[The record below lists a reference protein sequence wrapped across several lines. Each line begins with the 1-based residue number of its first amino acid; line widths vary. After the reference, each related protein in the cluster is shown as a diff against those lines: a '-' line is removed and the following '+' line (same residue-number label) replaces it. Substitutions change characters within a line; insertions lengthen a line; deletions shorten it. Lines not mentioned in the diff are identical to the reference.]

1 MNKVIFEN
9 KQEIVVF
16 VEDGR
21 LLHTHKTDLSQHHSL
36 DTWPDFESAR
46 KAFESGHVRWGNIEK

>member
-16 VEDGR
+16 VKDGR
-21 LLHTHKTDLSQHHSL
+21 LLHTHKTDFSQHHSL

-46 KAFESGHVRWGNIEK
+46 KAFEMGHVKWGEIEK

>member
-21 LLHTHKTDLSQHHSL
+21 LLHTHKTDLSQHPVSIL
-36 DTWPDFESAR
+36 GRISKAR
-46 KAFESGHVRWGNIEK
+46 ERPLRAAMSDGEI